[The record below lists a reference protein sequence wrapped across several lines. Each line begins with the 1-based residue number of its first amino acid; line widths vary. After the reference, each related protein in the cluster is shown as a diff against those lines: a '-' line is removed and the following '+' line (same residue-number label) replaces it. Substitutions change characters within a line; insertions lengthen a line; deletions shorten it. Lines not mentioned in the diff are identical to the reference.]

1 MNQALQDAINKAA
14 PTVGMLPTDTIT
26 DDFLANL
33 INALFRDILFFQN
46 IDRNR
51 RAETAMHILPAVI
64 ERIPRQLP
72 IDEDD
77 CDRAIKA
84 AITWA
89 DQLWNQAMT
98 TQKNTE

>member
-46 IDRNR
+46 
-51 RAETAMHILPAVI
+51 
-64 ERIPRQLP
+64 
-72 IDEDD
+72 
-77 CDRAIKA
+77 KA
-84 AITWA
+84 TPSSTPPYSSNNW
-89 DQLWNQAMT
+89 QS
-98 TQKNTE
+98 